1 MLLFV
6 IAITL
11 YVGVGTGNHMVIFV
25 VCVHFALEAMTFLPR
40 VLTNNSNWF
49 NDAMK
54 SRKNTATDQPRQYVV
69 RLQLAIRAI
78 ELRSR
83 VKGGVLA

>member
-11 YVGVGTGNHMVIFV
+11 HAGVDTGYRVMIFV
-25 VCVHFALEAMTFLPR
+25 VCVHFALEVMTFLPR

-54 SRKNTATDQPRQYVV
+54 RKKKYSHRSTTTICSAFTARHSCD
-69 RLQLAIRAI
+69 
-78 ELRSR
+78 
-83 VKGGVLA
+83 